1 MATIEEKKQ
10 RQIFGMSRNVFM
22 KKYGIMFI
30 LLIMVGLLCIFSPS
44 FRTTANVLSILQT
57 VSTNGIL
64 ALGMVFVIT
73 AGGIDL
79 SIGPMLALT
88 SVIIGQMFHAGYGI
102 VPACILSVVV
112 CGLFGLV
119 NGVLVSRFKM
129 FPFVVT
135 LATQLVIRGTAYII
149 SNGKTLS
156 ITSKGFRFVAS
167 GRVGGVIP
175 MAVIIL
181 AIVAVAAYIMLHWTK
196 FGRYVYAV
204 GGNINAAFA
213 AGVRVQR
220 IQTLTYVWMG
230 VCAAVSGIII
240 TSRVNA
246 SQPNI
251 GTGYE
256 TDAIAACV
264 IGGTSFAGGISTIPG
279 TIIGILIIGVIYNG
293 MNLLRL
299 SSYLQII
306 TKGLLILIAVML
318 DMYLNKRRS

>member
-1 MATIEEKKQ
+1 
-10 RQIFGMSRNVFM
+10 MSRNVFM

-318 DMYLNKRRS
+318 DMYLNKRRC

>member
-1 MATIEEKKQ
+1 
-10 RQIFGMSRNVFM
+10 MSRNVFM